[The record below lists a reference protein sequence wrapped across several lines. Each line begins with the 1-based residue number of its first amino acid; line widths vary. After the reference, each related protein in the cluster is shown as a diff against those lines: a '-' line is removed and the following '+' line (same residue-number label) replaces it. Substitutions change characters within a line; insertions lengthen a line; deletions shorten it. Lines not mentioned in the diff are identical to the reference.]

1 MPAAIDVL
9 IEDDR
14 WDDVKLAPL
23 CNRAFGAVFEA
34 RGISGKG
41 YEVSVLACD
50 DARIAEL
57 NAEFRGKPVPTNVL
71 SWPAFELAALNEG
84 DDPGPPP
91 DVVANPIDTE
101 LGDIAISFDTC
112 QREAETGKIAFE
124 DHLTHLLIHSCL
136 HLLGFDHETDADAA
150 RMEGLET
157 KILASLGI
165 ADPY

>member
-1 MPAAIDVL
+1 MPSAIDIL
-9 IEDDR
+9 IEDAR
-14 WDDVKLAPL
+14 WNTVKLTPL
-23 CNRAFGAVFEA
+23 CNRAFAAVFVA

-50 DARIAEL
+50 DTRIAEL
-57 NAEFRGKPVPTNVL
+57 NAEFRGKPTPTNVL
-71 SWPAFELAALNEG
+71 SWPAHELAPLNAG
-84 DDPGPPP
+84 DDPAPPP
-91 DVVANPIDTE
+91 DVLANPMDTE
-101 LGDIAISFDTC
+101 LGDIAVSYDTC
-112 QREAETGKIAFE
+112 LREAESGKIAFE
-124 DHLTHLLIHSCL
+124 DHLTHLLAHSCL

>member
-1 MPAAIDVL
+1 MPASIDVL

-14 WDDVKLAPL
+14 WNDVPLTRL
-23 CNRAFGAVFEA
+23 CNRAIGAVFAA
-34 RGISGKG
+34 RGLSGKG

-57 NAEFRGKPVPTNVL
+57 NAEFRGKPAPTNVL
-71 SWPAFELAALNEG
+71 SWPAFELAPLVEG
-84 DDPGPPP
+84 DEPAPPP
-91 DVVANPIDTE
+91 DILTNPMDSE
-101 LGDIAISFDTC
+101 LGDIAVSFDTC
-112 QREAETGKIAFE
+112 FKEAEAGKLEFE
-124 DHLTHLLIHSCL
+124 DHLTHLLAHSCL

>member
-1 MPAAIDVL
+1 MPASIDVL

-14 WDDVKLAPL
+14 WGDVKLTPL
-23 CNRAFGAVFEA
+23 CNRAFSVVFAEQ
-34 RGISGKG
+34 GISGQG
-41 YEVSVLACD
+41 YELSVLACD

-71 SWPAFELAALNEG
+71 SWPAFELAPLNAG
-84 DDPGPPP
+84 DAPAPPP
-91 DVVANPIDTE
+91 DILANPMDTE
-101 LGDIAISFDTC
+101 LGDIALSYDTC
-112 QREAETGKIAFE
+112 QREAEAGKIAFE

-157 KILASLGI
+157 KLLASLGI

>member
-1 MPAAIDVL
+1 MPSSIDVL
-9 IEDDR
+9 IEDAR
-14 WDDVKLAPL
+14 WDDVKLTPL
-23 CNRAFGAVFEA
+23 CNRAFGAVFAA

-50 DARIAEL
+50 DARIAAL
-57 NAEFRGKPVPTNVL
+57 NAEFRDKPTPTNVL
-71 SWPAFELAALNEG
+71 SWPAHELAPLTAG
-84 DDPGPPP
+84 DDPAPPP
-91 DVVANPIDTE
+91 DVLANPMDTE
-101 LGDIAISFDTC
+101 LGDIAVSYDTC
-112 QREAETGKIAFE
+112 LREAEAGKIAFE
-124 DHLTHLLIHSCL
+124 DHLTHLLAHSCL

>member
-1 MPAAIDVL
+1 MPASIDVL

-14 WDDVKLAPL
+14 WNSVKLAPL
-23 CNRAFGAVFEA
+23 CNRAFAAVFA
-34 RGISGKG
+34 DQGISGKG
-41 YEVSVLACD
+41 YEVSVMACD
-50 DARIAEL
+50 DVRIAEL

-71 SWPAFELAALNEG
+71 SWPAHELAPLNAG
-84 DDPGPPP
+84 DAPASPP
-91 DVVANPIDTE
+91 DVASNPMDSE
-101 LGDIAISFDTC
+101 LGDIAISYDTC
-112 QREAETGKIAFE
+112 AREAADGKIAFE

-157 KILASLGI
+157 NLLETLGI